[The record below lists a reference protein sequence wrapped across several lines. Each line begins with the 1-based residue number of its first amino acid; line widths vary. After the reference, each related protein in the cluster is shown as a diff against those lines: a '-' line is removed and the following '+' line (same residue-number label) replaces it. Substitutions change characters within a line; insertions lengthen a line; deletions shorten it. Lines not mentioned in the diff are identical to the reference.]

1 MITILADSIVFPILV
16 DTMQYITKLNQMV
29 DAGCT
34 NASINNIID
43 ILYKIAMIVIA
54 IANFIYIWTLNI
66 FREKK
71 DGKHRIFARKMD
83 YLKTII
89 YEPNLKYLYEFYSD
103 IELEL
108 QKLKD
113 KKANKTN
120 IEAEIQKIFKK
131 FRSNFIIILNAAV
144 PELGSKIQNIC
155 DTMRDT
161 LLENLSDPGINLW
174 VDRYYND
181 KIKSVF
187 EREKG
192 NIISTLF
199 SYDGTGKQLL

>member
-1 MITILADSIVFPILV
+1 MITVLADSLVSPVLV
-16 DTMQYITKLNQMV
+16 DTLQNITKLNQVV
-29 DAGCT
+29 DAGST
-34 NASINNIID
+34 NVSFNSMID
-43 ILYKIAMIVIA
+43 IMYKIAMIVIA
-54 IANFIYIWTLNI
+54 VANFIYVWKLNI

-71 DGKHRIFARKMD
+71 DGRHRIFARKMD

-103 IELEL
+103 IELVL
-108 QKLKD
+108 QKLKNQN
-113 KKANKTN
+113 ANKTD

-131 FRSNFIIILNAAV
+131 FRSNFIVILNAAV
-144 PELGSKIQNIC
+144 QELGSKIQNVC

-187 EREKG
+187 EREKA
-192 NIISTLF
+192 NIISA
-199 SYDGTGKQLL
+199 

>member
-1 MITILADSIVFPILV
+1 MTTILTDSLVSPVLV
-16 DTMQYITKLNQMV
+16 DTLQNVSQLNQVV
-29 DAGCT
+29 DADST
-34 NASINNIID
+34 NISFNSIID

-54 IANFIYIWTLNI
+54 IANFIYAWKLNI

-71 DGKHRIFARKMD
+71 DGRHRISARKMD

-89 YEPNLKYLYEFYSD
+89 YEPNLKYLYEFYFD
-103 IELEL
+103 IESEL

-113 KKANKTN
+113 RNANKADV
-120 IEAEIQKIFKK
+120 EAEIQRIFKK
-131 FRSNFIIILNAAV
+131 FRSNFIVILNAAV
-144 PELGSKIQNIC
+144 PELGYKVQNIC
-155 DTMRDT
+155 DTMRDS

-187 EREKG
+187 EKEKA
-192 NIISTLF
+192 NIISALF
-199 SYDGTGKQLL
+199 SYDGTSQ